1 MKFILNKIIYFIALF
16 LQKSYRFQYEGLENL
31 EELKEKNKNFI
42 LAIWHQNLLP
52 GILAQVNDSFV
63 VIVSKSGDAE
73 PVAYTC
79 KKLGH
84 HVVRGSSRKGDV
96 CKGGQ
101 AAKNDMIEFLKE
113 GYPGAVTVDGPKG
126 PAKKIKPGI
135 INMAKESKCVIVPY
149 TVKAN
154 SFIQFNSWDKFQ
166 LPKPFSRII
175 VHYDKGIEIE
185 SDLNDFEDKINEIE
199 VKMNEVDQLIA
210 HKALNL

>member
-1 MKFILNKIIYFIALF
+1 MKFIVNQIIFLIALF
-16 LQKSYRFQYEGLENL
+16 LQKSYRFQFEGIENL
-31 EELKEKNKNFI
+31 EELKKQKKNFI

-52 GILAQVNDSFV
+52 GILAQTKNSFV

-101 AAKNDMIEFLKE
+101 AAKNDMIDFLKQ
-113 GYPGAVTVDGPKG
+113 GFPGAVTVDGPKG

-135 INMAKESKCVIVPY
+135 LKMAMDANCAIVPY
-149 TVKAN
+149 TVKAQ
-154 SFIQFNSWDKFQ
+154 SYYEFNSWDKFQ
-166 LPKPFSRII
+166 LPKPFSKII
-175 VHYDKGIEIE
+175 IHYGKGIEVHVNEEQFEEKIIDIE
-185 SDLNDFEDKINEIE
+185 KN
-199 VKMNEVDQLIA
+199 MNELDLTIA
-210 HKALNL
+210 QRALSL